1 MLDIV
6 RSLVSSIFGKILLAI
21 MVLSFAL
28 WGVGDILTSGNSKL
42 AAKVGNEKITLD
54 EFYFKFQ
61 ESVSIYNNEN
71 QKNLNLKEATDL
83 QLHNIL
89 INDLVF
95 EKMITNYAKD
105 NNFYISNNSL
115 KLVITD
121 LPQFK
126 NKEENFS
133 EIKYRN
139 YILNNFQNE
148 EAFLKNI
155 EGAILQGL
163 IFESLNTSNF
173 MNDKIVDLLFRYEG
187 EKRSINYITLNPE
200 SISIDKNLQQ
210 LEQFYENNSLNYLVD
225 EKIFIDYINID
236 LNTYKNFQSI
246 SDNSIFDYYN
256 NNIDSYTKDEIRKI
270 VFVRFKDKNESISF
284 FNEWQSNIDIEE
296 YANQSNVKFNELQIS
311 PGQNFNDEINNVI
324 FNLEVNE
331 ISQPIEFDE
340 IGYYIFKVIEIEEE
354 AITPIKDVYEEIK
367 DILATEEAYIFF
379 DEAINESDEMLIN
392 DYNFDEI
399 SQSLRNVQVIKNVEI
414 NKFKENIVTDGY
426 SISYSD
432 PVGFISE
439 LIIAND
445 NAYIY
450 RINSKKEKFIP
461 SLDSI
466 QDEVF
471 SDFKEKRTKEILVSI
486 ADKIILDL
494 QFKGMENFEKY
505 AESNNFV
512 IKSIENISRNSDELT
527 EETIKNIFKLNNEN
541 NFVLKT
547 NDGVV
552 GVGIVSQ
559 IIEPDDSISDVYFKT
574 IKNNIVANFNFS
586 LETLLGKEI
595 ILSTPYE
602 IYLQNIDQ
610 LFM

>member
-1 MLDIV
+1 
-6 RSLVSSIFGKILLAI
+6 
-21 MVLSFAL
+21 
-28 WGVGDILTSGNSKL
+28 
-42 AAKVGNEKITLD
+42 
-54 EFYFKFQ
+54 
-61 ESVSIYNNEN
+61 
-71 QKNLNLKEATDL
+71 
-83 QLHNIL
+83 
-89 INDLVF
+89 ND
-95 EKMITNYAKD
+95 
-105 NNFYISNNSL
+105 
-115 KLVITD
+115 
-121 LPQFK
+121 
-126 NKEENFS
+126 
-133 EIKYRN
+133 
-139 YILNNFQNE
+139 
-148 EAFLKNI
+148 
-155 EGAILQGL
+155 
-163 IFESLNTSNF
+163 
-173 MNDKIVDLLFRYEG
+173 
-187 EKRSINYITLNPE
+187 
-200 SISIDKNLQQ
+200 
-210 LEQFYENNSLNYLVD
+210 
-225 EKIFIDYINID
+225 
-236 LNTYKNFQSI
+236 
-246 SDNSIFDYYN
+246 
-256 NNIDSYTKDEIRKI
+256 
-270 VFVRFKDKNESISF
+270 
-284 FNEWQSNIDIEE
+284 
-296 YANQSNVKFNELQIS
+296 
-311 PGQNFNDEINNVI
+311 VI

-414 NKFKENIVTDGY
+414 NKFKENIVTEGY
-426 SISYSD
+426 SINYSD

-450 RINSKKEKFIP
+450 RINSKNEKFIP

-471 SDFKEKRTKEILVSI
+471 NDFKEKRTEEVLVSI
-486 ADKIILDL
+486 ADKMILDL
-494 QFKGMENFEKY
+494 QFKGMENFKKY

-512 IKSIENISRNSDELT
+512 IKSIENISRNSDKLT
-527 EETIKNIFKLNNEN
+527 QETIKNIFKLNNEN

-552 GVGIVSQ
+552 GLGIVSQ
-559 IIEPDDSISDVYFKT
+559 IIEPDDSISDVYYKT